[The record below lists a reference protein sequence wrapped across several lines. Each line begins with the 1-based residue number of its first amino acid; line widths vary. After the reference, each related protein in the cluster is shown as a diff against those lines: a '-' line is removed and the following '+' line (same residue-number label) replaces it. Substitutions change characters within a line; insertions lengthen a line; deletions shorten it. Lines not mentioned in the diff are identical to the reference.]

1 MDLVKIVPVIKKYE
15 WGDEFFIPSLLGLSP
30 DGEPQAELWFA
41 THPNGEA
48 TLPDKT
54 PLSSFLKERGESF
67 LGEQVVEGW
76 GRDLPFLLKVLS
88 IAQPLSLQVHPS
100 TSQAQAGWAKEAPL
114 RGVGPEEEL
123 NYKDPRQKEEVIYPL
138 TPMTALYGFLPIEK
152 IRENFKI
159 IFPSMFQENLFS
171 STEHFF
177 KTLYT
182 FEEPLKGELLQI
194 YKQYVAES
202 GDYVK
207 GEWLTREGVARQ
219 CLELYPHDIG
229 TLAPYFMNVLNL
241 KEGEAIYLSPGTLH
255 AYVKGAGIELMSN
268 SDNVLRGGLTPKRV
282 DLDELFFL
290 LNFESDTGTKA
301 PQEVDHS
308 GCLNV
313 ITPASDFMLGLFK
326 KGSYAVEGE
335 AVVELL
341 FCSEG
346 EALLTHAGEAAKIKR
361 GECLVVSASL
371 STYKLEVKGCL
382 FRATLPS
389 QRRKQ

>member
-1 MDLVKIVPVIKKYE
+1 MDLVKIVPVVKKYE

-48 TLPDKT
+48 TLPDNT
-54 PLSSFLKERGESF
+54 PLSSFLKERGASF
-67 LGEQVVEGW
+67 LGERVVEGW

-100 TSQAQAGWAKEAPL
+100 TAQAQAGWSKEAHL
-114 RGVGPEEEL
+114 RGVVNEEEL
-123 NYKDPRQKEEVIYPL
+123 NYKDPRQKEEVICPL

-152 IRENFKI
+152 IEENFKE
-159 IFPSMFQENLFS
+159 IFPSLVHKELFS
-171 STEHFF
+171 STENFF

-182 FEEPLKGELLQI
+182 FEEPFKGELLQT
-194 YKQYVAES
+194 YKKYVEGAGGYER
-202 GDYVK
+202 

-282 DLDELFFL
+282 DLDELLSL
-290 LNFESDTGTKA
+290 LVFESDAETKA
-301 PQEVDHS
+301 PQEVDQS
-308 GCLNV
+308 GCLNI
-313 ITPASDFMLGLFK
+313 ITPASDFMLGLFT
-326 KGSYAVEGE
+326 KGSYRVERE

-346 EALLTHAGEAAKIKR
+346 ETLLTHEGGEARIKQ
-361 GECLVVSASL
+361 GECLVISASL
-371 STYKLEVKGCL
+371 TTYKLEVAGSL
-382 FRATLPS
+382 FRATLPP
-389 QRRKQ
+389 QRSNQ

>member
-1 MDLVKIVPVIKKYE
+1 
-15 WGDEFFIPSLLGLSP
+15 
-30 DGEPQAELWFA
+30 
-41 THPNGEA
+41 
-48 TLPDKT
+48 
-54 PLSSFLKERGESF
+54 
-67 LGEQVVEGW
+67 
-76 GRDLPFLLKVLS
+76 
-88 IAQPLSLQVHPS
+88 
-100 TSQAQAGWAKEAPL
+100 
-114 RGVGPEEEL
+114 
-123 NYKDPRQKEEVIYPL
+123 
-138 TPMTALYGFLPIEK
+138 
-152 IRENFKI
+152 
-159 IFPSMFQENLFS
+159 
-171 STEHFF
+171 
-177 KTLYT
+177 
-182 FEEPLKGELLQI
+182 
-194 YKQYVAES
+194 
-202 GDYVK
+202 
-207 GEWLTREGVARQ
+207 
-219 CLELYPHDIG
+219 
-229 TLAPYFMNVLNL
+229 
-241 KEGEAIYLSPGTLH
+241 
-255 AYVKGAGIELMSN
+255 MSN

>member
-1 MDLVKIVPVIKKYE
+1 MDLVKIVPVVKKYE

-48 TLPDKT
+48 LLPDKT
-54 PLSSFLKERGESF
+54 PLSSLLKERGESF
-67 LGEQVVEGW
+67 LGERVIEGW

-88 IAQPLSLQVHPS
+88 IAQPLSLQVHPT
-100 TSQAQAGWAKEAPL
+100 TSQAQEGWAKEAPL
-114 RGVGPEEEL
+114 RGVVKEEEL
-123 NYKDPRQKEEVIYPL
+123 NYRDPRQKEEVIFPL

-152 IRENFKI
+152 IRENFNLL
-159 IFPSMFQENLFS
+159 FPSMLPEELFS

-182 FEEPLKGELLQI
+182 FEEPLKGELLEI
-194 YKQYVAES
+194 YKEYIEKI
-202 GDYVK
+202 GGYDK

-219 CLELYPHDIG
+219 ALELYPDDIG

-282 DLDELFFL
+282 DLDELLSL
-290 LNFESDTGTKA
+290 LNFESDAGVKA
-301 PQEVDHS
+301 PQEVDQS
-308 GCLNV
+308 GRLNV
-313 ITPASDFMLGLFK
+313 ITPASDFMLGLFR
-326 KGSYAVEGE
+326 KGSYSVERE

-341 FCSEG
+341 FCGEG
-346 EALLTHAGEAAKIKR
+346 EALLTHAGGEARIER

-371 STYKLEVKGCL
+371 TSYKLKVKGSL
-382 FRATLPS
+382 FRATLPP
-389 QRRKQ
+389 QRSN